1 MPQPPFLFHRFCF
14 HYSPRVPK
22 LGDGLAFI
30 ISPSKELPG
39 SLPSQYLGI
48 LNATVVGNFSN
59 HIFAVEFD
67 TLQDF
72 EFGDINDNHVGIN
85 INSLASNKS
94 TPAGYFTSQSLNLKS
109 GHVIQAWVD
118 YDSVKNQVTVKL
130 SPNSIKPTSPI
141 LTFDVDLSPIFQ
153 DFMYIGLALPQ
164 LGC

>member
-1 MPQPPFLFHRFCF
+1 MAVPE
-14 HYSPRVPK
+14 YPK
-22 LGDGLAFI
+22 LRGHGLAFI

-48 LNATVVGNFSN
+48 LNATVVCNFSN

-94 TPAGYFTSQSLNLKS
+94 TPAGYFTSQNSTKQSLNLKS
-109 GHVIQAWVD
+109 GHVIHAWVD
-118 YDSVKNQVTVKL
+118 YDSVKNQITVKL

-141 LTFDVDLSPIFQ
+141 LTFDMDLSPIFQ
-153 DFMYIGLALPQ
+153 DFMYIGFSAST
-164 LGC
+164 G